1 MDLREPQDYSL
12 KHNNPYQ
19 VTEINEMNRA
29 SAGWSAQK
37 LGRYL
42 FSFDGRATIGQWWL
56 LHLGLPVALFLIL
69 GAGGILFQF
78 LGTALSDLTDSPT
91 PAKVLEVAGVIIIAT
106 CVLLYI
112 WINLSVTVRRFHDR
126 DKSGGWIFIG
136 AIPYIGG
143 FWILIECGFLPGTM
157 GPNSYGPDPMKRTVN

>member
-91 PAKVLEVAGVIIIAT
+91 PAKVLEVTGIIIIAT